1 MTDIV
6 EMERMHGLLDF
17 VEMIRMLALSVR
29 NCGGSVNALFYLLDI
44 VEGAGNT
51 SMFYEYFLHYFM
63 DLDL

>member
-6 EMERMHGLLDF
+6 EVERMHGLLDF
-17 VEMIRMLALSVR
+17 VEIALSVR
-29 NCGGSVNALFYLLDI
+29 NCGCRVNALVDLLDI
-44 VEGAGNT
+44 VEWAGNT

>member
-6 EMERMHGLLDF
+6 EVERMHGLLDF

-29 NCGGSVNALFYLLDI
+29 NCGCRVNALVDLLDI
-44 VEGAGNT
+44 VEWAGNT
-51 SMFYEYFLHYFM
+51 SMFYEYFFHYFM